1 MAGSKQDATSILI
14 FETNLRTGTIA
25 LVLMVIFAT
34 FVMAATTAQGQSYS
48 VLANFTGTNGN
59 NPLYVTLDEA
69 GNIYGTTYY
78 GGRYGSSGPG
88 TVFKL
93 TRRGSSWTLT
103 SLYDFSG
110 QADGGKPY
118 GGVVFGPDG
127 ALYGTA
133 SSGGFYGYGVV
144 YKLQPP
150 PSRCAAV
157 FCYWTETVLYNFTD
171 LSDGWSP
178 QGSLAFDAAGNIYGT
193 VLYGGYDGAGVA
205 YKLSPS
211 QGQWNLTVLH
221 SFTNGSDG
229 GIPVDGMIFDQAGN
243 LYGTSEGGSFN
254 LGVVYELTPGSSGWT
269 ETVLHNFTGGDDG
282 EYPAGLAMDS
292 HGNIYGITGGEG
304 DPNWGTV
311 FELQPTANGFS
322 YSVLYA
328 FPPQLGGEPGFTNV
342 PVLDSAGNLYSA
354 LTFGPGLAF
363 ELSPSD
369 SGWNF
374 STLHTFNGQD
384 GKYPGGGMALDAE
397 GNLYGTAE
405 NGGTDNFGVVWEV
418 TP

>member
-1 MAGSKQDATSILI
+1 MARKGQSAASLFDINLTEGSVAL
-14 FETNLRTGTIA
+14 LL
-25 LVLMVIFAT
+25 LVLI
-34 FVMAATTAQGQSYS
+34 ATTIVAAPTAQAQSYS

-93 TRRGSSWTLT
+93 TRRASGWLLT

-110 QADGGKPY
+110 QVDGGKPY

-127 ALYGTA
+127 SLYGTA
-133 SSGGFYGYGVV
+133 SSGGLYGYGVV
-144 YKLQPP
+144 YRLQPP
-150 PSRCAAV
+150 FSACKTAL
-157 FCYWTETVLYNFTD
+157 CYWTETVLYNFD
-171 LSDGWSP
+171 LSHGSAP
-178 QGSLAFDAAGNIYGT
+178 QGNLTFDQAGNIYGT
-193 VLYGGYDGAGVA
+193 ALYGGYGGAGVA
-205 YKLSPS
+205 YELSPS

-221 SFTNGSDG
+221 NFTNGSDG
-229 GIPVDGMIFDQAGN
+229 GIPGNGVIFDPAGN
-243 LYGTSEGGSFN
+243 LYGTSQGGSDN
-254 LGVVYELTPGSSGWT
+254 MGVVYELTPGMSGWT
-269 ETVLHNFTGGDDG
+269 ETVLHNFAGGNDG

-292 HGNIYGITGGEG
+292 HGNIYGLTGGTG

-311 FELQPTANGFS
+311 FELQPAANGFS

-342 PVLDSAGNLYSA
+342 PILDSAGNLYSA
-354 LTFGPGLAF
+354 LTFGPGLVF

-369 SGWNF
+369 GSWNF
-374 STLHTFNGQD
+374 TTLHNFSGH
-384 GKYPGGGMALDAE
+384 YPGGGMALDAQ

-405 NGGTDNFGVVWEV
+405 SGGTGGFGVVWEI

>member
-1 MAGSKQDATSILI
+1 MARQGQSAASFFDINLTEGSV
-14 FETNLRTGTIA
+14 A
-25 LVLMVIFAT
+25 LVLLVLI
-34 FVMAATTAQGQSYS
+34 ATTIVAAPAAQAQSYS

-69 GNIYGTTYY
+69 GNLYGTTYY
-78 GGRYGSSGPG
+78 GGRYGTSGPG
-88 TVFKL
+88 TVFRL
-93 TRRGSSWTLT
+93 TRHASTWIFT

-133 SSGGFYGYGVV
+133 ASGGLYGYGVV

-150 PSRCAAV
+150 PSRCTTV
-157 FCYWTETVLYNFTD
+157 VCYWTETVLYNFD
-171 LSDGWSP
+171 LSDGSAP
-178 QGSLAFDAAGNIYGT
+178 QGNLTFDHAGNIYGT
-193 VLYGGYDGAGVA
+193 ALYGGYGGAGVA

-243 LYGTSEGGSFN
+243 LYGTSEGGSYN
-254 LGVVYELTPGSSGWT
+254 LGVVYELTLGTSGWS
-269 ETVLHNFTGGDDG
+269 ETVLHNFAGGTDG

-292 HGNIYGITGGEG
+292 HGNIYGITGGSG
-304 DPNWGTV
+304 DPNWGTI
-311 FELQPTANGFS
+311 FELQPTTNGFS

-328 FPPQLGGEPGFTNV
+328 FTPQLGGEPGFTNV
-342 PVLDSAGNLYSA
+342 PILYSTGNLYSA
-354 LTFGPGLAF
+354 LTFGPGLVF

-369 SGWNF
+369 GSWNF
-374 STLHTFNGQD
+374 TTLHNFSGQD
-384 GKYPGGGMALDAE
+384 GHNPGGGMALDAQ

-405 NGGTDNFGVVWEV
+405 GGGTGGFGIVWEI